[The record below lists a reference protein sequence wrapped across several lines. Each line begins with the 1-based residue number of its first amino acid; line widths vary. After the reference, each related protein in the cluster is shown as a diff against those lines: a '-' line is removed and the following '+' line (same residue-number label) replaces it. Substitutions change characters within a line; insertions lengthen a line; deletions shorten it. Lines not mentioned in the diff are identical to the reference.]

1 MEALLDYF
9 EATFENNKV
18 DKLMRM
24 VEIEELNYVQSIVE
38 IIEYA
43 SPISN
48 TLLYFWKYHNISTQQ
63 LNRPT
68 TMYIPYTGGVDF

>member
-1 MEALLDYF
+1 MEALSDFF
-9 EATFENNKV
+9 EATFENSKV
-18 DKLMRM
+18 EKLMRI
-24 VEIEELNYVQSIVE
+24 VEIEGFNYVQSIVE

-43 SPISN
+43 FPISN
-48 TLLYFWKYHNISTQQ
+48 ELLNFWKYHHVSTQQ